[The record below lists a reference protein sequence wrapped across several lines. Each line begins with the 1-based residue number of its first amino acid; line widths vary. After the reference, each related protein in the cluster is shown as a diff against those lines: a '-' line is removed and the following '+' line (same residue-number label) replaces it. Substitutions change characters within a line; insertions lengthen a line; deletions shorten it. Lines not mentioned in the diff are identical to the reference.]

1 MYNENLRAARHA
13 YVDAALAEMNAV
25 ANVIENDDAEKA
37 QIIMQQAQQLG
48 ETAQQKYW
56 EFVEVAR
63 IVHPDNPALAILS
76 FDLPAEPADE
86 N

>member
-63 IVHPDNPALAILS
+63 IVHPDNPALATLS
-76 FDLPAEPADE
+76 FDLTAEPADE

>member
-25 ANVIENDDAEKA
+25 ANVIENDDAEKS
-37 QIIMQQAQQLG
+37 QVIMQHAQQLG
-48 ETAQQKYW
+48 ETAQQRYW

-63 IVHPDNPALAILS
+63 IVHPDNPALALMSLDIQS
-76 FDLPAEPADE
+76 DPADE